1 MPEPGNPAR
10 PMFTPAVP
18 PKDRP
23 LSPHLQVWRWT
34 VTMASSILQRATGV
48 ALYTG
53 FALLTVFLAAAAL
66 GEEAFSTVKGL
77 LSSPLGL
84 VVLMGFTWAQ
94 MFHLAKG
101 ILHLFWDSGRFI
113 SKDAGKTGAMITILA
128 SILLTAGLWAAA
140 FGLKG

>member
-1 MPEPGNPAR
+1 MPEPAHSTR
-10 PMFTPAVP
+10 PMFTPAIP
-18 PKDRP
+18 PEDRP

-48 ALYTG
+48 ALYAG
-53 FALLTVFLAAAAL
+53 FALLTAFLAAAAL
-66 GEEAFSTVKGL
+66 GEGAFTTVKGL

-84 VVLMGFTWAQ
+84 FVLIGFTWAQ

-113 SKDAGKTGAMITILA
+113 SKDAGKTGAIITIAA
-128 SILLTAGLWAAA
+128 SILLTAGLWATA